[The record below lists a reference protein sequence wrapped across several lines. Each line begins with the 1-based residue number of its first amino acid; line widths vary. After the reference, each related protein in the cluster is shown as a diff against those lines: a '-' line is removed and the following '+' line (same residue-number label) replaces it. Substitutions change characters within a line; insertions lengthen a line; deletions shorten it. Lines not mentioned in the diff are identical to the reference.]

1 MSNNDN
7 KINNNYLFD
16 NEMNISNNSTN
27 LLIKNN
33 NDLFHNQLFNFGNK
47 KKKVFHLE
55 KTKIYQTKI
64 IIF

>member
-47 KKKVFHLE
+47 KKKS
-55 KTKIYQTKI
+55 
-64 IIF
+64 